1 MKWFF
6 AITELTL
13 SNDPEHGF
21 IDCIRVAVQSA
32 KENTTL
38 VPHMVFDGQECDFT
52 REMRA
57 AGVNVI
63 FHRLHFYDRLQ
74 EAQRKQKP
82 EWPNYM
88 LTAAGAFMRLEL
100 PLLEKED
107 KYVLYTDCDVMF
119 LRDPC
124 VEFCRPEIFAACGQF
139 EPQDYYVDMNSGV
152 MVINLERMGNDLPA
166 MVEFL
171 CDNLY
176 YVSGYDQE
184 LLRIFY
190 NQNWSPLSARYN
202 WKPYWGVSDE
212 ATIVH
217 FHAGKPPAAR
227 HLLDDPAYREHD
239 PVFHTWRHWF
249 FKNTAGYAHYVPLWE
264 EYLRKSRITVPSA
277 SEQVDEF
284 DALREEGQ

>member
-6 AITELTL
+6 AITEQTL
-13 SNDPEHGF
+13 SNDPDHGF

-38 VPHMVFDGQECDFT
+38 IPHMVFDGQECEFT
-52 REMRA
+52 REMRE
-57 AGVNVI
+57 AGVKVI
-63 FHRLHFYDRLQ
+63 FHRLHFYDRLL
-74 EAQRKQKP
+74 EAQKKQKP

-88 LTAAGAFMRLEL
+88 MTAAGAFMRLEL

-107 KYVLYTDCDVMF
+107 KFVLYTDCDVMF

-139 EPQDYYVDMNSGV
+139 NQQDYYVDMNSGV

-166 MVEFL
+166 MVDFL

-176 YVSGYDQE
+176 HVSGYDQE

-190 NQNWSPLSARYN
+190 NANWSPLSARFN
-202 WKPYWGVSDE
+202 WKPYWGVNDD

-217 FHAGKPPAAR
+217 FHAGKPQQHATYWMTILIVSMILFSIHGVTGSLKIR
-227 HLLDDPAYREHD
+227 
-239 PVFHTWRHWF
+239 PVMHIMSLCGKIFCVKASQQR
-249 FKNTAGYAHYVPLWE
+249 
-264 EYLRKSRITVPSA
+264 LRLI
-277 SEQVDEF
+277 
-284 DALREEGQ
+284 L